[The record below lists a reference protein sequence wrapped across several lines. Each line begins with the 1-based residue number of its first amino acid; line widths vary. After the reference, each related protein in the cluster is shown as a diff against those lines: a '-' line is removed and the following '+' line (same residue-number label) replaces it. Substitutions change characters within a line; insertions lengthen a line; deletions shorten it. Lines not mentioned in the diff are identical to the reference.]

1 MADLEKQPPV
11 RDVDAENVIPADTI
25 DLEELGERNGY
36 VVDLELL
43 KTVTATYQNVKLAP
57 DRHTVLIPQPTDDP
71 DDPLNWSWARKHA
84 ILFAI
89 SATALLPDYG
99 SATGAVTLLPQS
111 ASVSSFLAL
120 QYC

>member
-11 RDVDAENVIPADTI
+11 RDVAAANIIPADAI

-43 KTVTATYQNVKLAP
+43 KTVTATYQNVKLAQ
-57 DRHTVLIPQPTDDP
+57 DGHTVLIPQPTDDP
-71 DDPLNWSWARKHA
+71 DDPLNWSWAKKHA
-84 ILFAI
+84 ILFVV

-111 ASVSSFLAL
+111 ASVCSFLVL
-120 QYC
+120 PCC